1 MAITAALPTAK
12 ERPRRTRTKRT
23 SSLPALK
30 LSQLLPS
37 HIDLREPLKAVLVC
51 EDCKTWCPIT
61 GMQSK
66 VQKLVPHH
74 TGKAGVADA
83 VHCRGSNR
91 RVVFD
96 MTIPEWRQALADA
109 ITEASSRQA
118 TAVLPKA
125 FSPQT
130 DRTLQARAEC
140 TLAGRMAD
148 WGAVLPGVAA
158 ADKIRRAV
166 PAGDAPTEGPAVPL
180 APRNVKAHE
189 QRQAELGKQYAARK
203 ASTTSAA

>member
-1 MAITAALPTAK
+1 MAITAAMPTAK
-12 ERPRRTRTKRT
+12 ERPRRTRRKRVST
-23 SSLPALK
+23 LPALK
-30 LSQLLPS
+30 LSQLPPS
-37 HIDLREPLKAVLVC
+37 HIDLRNPLKAVLVC
-51 EDCKTWCPIT
+51 EDCKTWVPIT

-74 TGKAGVADA
+74 TGKADVDA
-83 VHCRGSNR
+83 AIHCRGSNR
-91 RVVFD
+91 RIEFD

-130 DRTLQARAEC
+130 DRTLRARAER
-140 TLAGRMAD
+140 TPAGRVAD
-148 WGAVLPGVAA
+148 WDAVLPRVAA
-158 ADKIRRAV
+158 ADKNRRAV

-180 APRNVKAHE
+180 ETLHP
-189 QRQAELGKQYAARK
+189 QRPAR
-203 ASTTSAA
+203 

>member
-1 MAITAALPTAK
+1 MTITSAMPTAK
-12 ERPRRTRTKRT
+12 ERPRRTRTKRKP
-23 SSLPALK
+23 SNRPALK

-61 GMQSK
+61 GVQSK

-91 RVVFD
+91 RVEFD

-109 ITEASSRQA
+109 HKETSSRRP

-125 FSPQT
+125 FSRQT
-130 DRTLQARAEC
+130 GQTLRARAER
-140 TLAGRMAD
+140 TPAGRVAD
-148 WGAVLPGVAA
+148 WNAVLPRVA
-158 ADKIRRAV
+158 DVDGDRSRM
-166 PAGDAPTEGPAVPL
+166 PAGDVPL
-180 APRNVKAHE
+180 DGPTVPLTTLRPERPPR
-189 QRQAELGKQYAARK
+189 
-203 ASTTSAA
+203 